1 MSAEATALL
10 SAERDERRI
19 EVMLLRGDI
28 ARIER
33 RERAVLDENHSL
45 RLECAS
51 LRLQLGQR
59 VLSTESAVVSPLT
72 PVLST
77 EAAVLSINDAAKVLL
92 GGYAPT
98 LPAADVRKVRHG

>member
-1 MSAEATALL
+1 MALL
-10 SAERDERRI
+10 SAEREERRV
-19 EVMLLRGDI
+19 EVMLLRSDI

-33 RERAVLDENHSL
+33 RERAVLDENHRL
-45 RLECAS
+45 RVECAA

-59 VLSTESAVVSPLT
+59 ALSTASPVPSPLT

-77 EAAVLSINDAAKVLL
+77 QAAVQSINDAFKVRL

-98 LPAADVRKVRHG
+98 LPEADARKVRHG